1 MPTPKT
7 TVWELDEHSKGKHL
21 VLKRYLQAWLAI
33 LGTTHPRIAIIDGF
47 AGPGEYTGGE
57 DGSPII
63 ALRALAEHT
72 APISAKVAFWFIE
85 AKADRATN
93 LERLVAPYR
102 QALADRATIA
112 VSHGTFDEQL
122 TGVLTDAA
130 AKKLSLVPA
139 FVMVDPSGISH
150 TPMSVISQI
159 LKNEKS
165 EVYISV
171 MTDWIDRFKQEPEF
185 EAHLDGLFG
194 CDKWRGLMKLANSKE
209 RRRFLL
215 DLYAVCLKKAGA
227 KHVVHFDLRRGA
239 TVVYSIFFATGSDI
253 GCDKMKEAIWKADPA
268 AGSAFI
274 PANESAL
281 DLFTHDVGR
290 FEHEIVAYL
299 KTVPGWMRISRLK
312 AWARSD
318 RTHYHSGQLKP
329 ALKNLEKKGTIEV
342 KPATRKVRNTFPT
355 GTELR
360 LVNPAA

>member
-7 TVWELDEHSKGKHL
+7 TVWELDEHSKGKHI

-47 AGPGEYTGGE
+47 AGPGEYTDGE

-93 LERLVAPYR
+93 LERLVAPYG
-102 QALADRATIA
+102 QSLADRATIV

-130 AKKLSLVPA
+130 AKNLSLVPA
-139 FVMVDPSGISH
+139 FVMVDPFGISH

-165 EVYISV
+165 EVYISF

-185 EAHLDGLFG
+185 EAHLEGLFG
-194 CDKWRGLMKLANSKE
+194 CDEWRGAMKLATPRE
-209 RRRFLL
+209 RRRFLF
-215 DLYAVCLKKAGA
+215 DLYAARLKKAGA

-239 TVVYSIFFATGSDI
+239 TVVYSIFFATGSDV

-299 KTVPGWMRISRLK
+299 KTSAEWVGMWRLE

-318 RTHYHSGQLKP
+318 RTHYHSGQLRP
-329 ALKNLEKKGTIEV
+329 ALKSLEKKGAIEV
-342 KPATRKVRNTFPT
+342 KPQTRKVRYTFPK
-355 GTELR
+355 GTMLR
-360 LVNPAA
+360 LVRTTD